1 MKHNTSSLFKL
12 LLTLALIVAALLPQ
26 RAEAASSSLSGDST
40 VQAGSTVTLTLSIS
54 GSNVM
59 GIEATLEYDSNT
71 LEFTNYDQKISGWTM
86 DYNSNHFLLYG
97 VSNPINSSTG
107 VLTVTFRVKS
117 GLASGTALTAGFK
130 NIAVSDG
137 SKDETVSGA
146 SWTGSVATPPSSNCD
161 LSSLTCSNATLS
173 PAFNKS
179 TTNYTATVPYAV
191 ESLNLSYKAADGSSR
206 VSVSG
211 NTLVV
216 GSNTVTVTCTA
227 ATGAKKNYTITV
239 TREQD
244 PNYKPSTD
252 ALLKELTL
260 DVGTLSP
267 TFSGAVTE
275 YVAYV
280 PYETRSATLSGVAK
294 DEKALKVTEATMQLS
309 QEGDNVMTVTCTAE
323 DGTTSK
329 TYTVHVYRMPKYEGI
344 IPTMTIV
351 DPNTPPEPPTYSI
364 PMTVTLPLVG
374 EMATS
379 TAAIIGAA
387 LLVVIL
393 LLVGFLLGRI
403 GHNGGGYDDDGD
415 SGDDD
420 DRPPQ
425 PPRPDRNAAAQNRA
439 PQQSLRS
446 WAVKSI
452 RVLSLEK
459 IWANSRGN
467 AITPAQS
474 TTERKAAPAAPARP
488 QQRKVSDDT
497 LTSPFVEDLSGKMQQ
512 EIAQR
517 QAAEASRQ
525 AAEAEAARQAAEAAN
540 PAAAANEKVG
550 RMSLDELLNDIHNM

>member
-1 MKHNTSSLFKL
+1 MNRL
-12 LLTLALIVAALLPQ
+12 LYEKTGDAVYLSHLDLMRIFQ
-26 RAEAASSSLSGDST
+26 RAFRRADILIWHSQGFSPRAYVSIALPLSVGVESRCEILDFEIED
-40 VQAGSTVTLTLSIS
+40 GSADLAKLPELLNRTMPVGIRVLRAYESAVKVKHLTYLQSE
-54 GSNVM
+54 V
-59 GIEATLEYDSNT
+59 TLEYDGGIPDGA
-71 LEFTNYDQKISGWTM
+71 E
-86 DYNSNHFLLYG
+86 
-97 VSNPINSSTG
+97 
-107 VLTVTFRVKS
+107 
-117 GLASGTALTAGFK
+117 TALAALFAQDEILVEK
-130 NIAVSDG
+130 R
-137 SKDETVSGA
+137 SKKGGMVDV
-146 SWTGSVATPPSSNCD
+146 D
-161 LSSLTCSNATLS
+161 LRPLLRSLTIRKVS
-173 PAFNKS
+173 P
-179 TTNYTATVPYAV
+179 
-191 ESLNLSYKAADGSSR
+191 
-206 VSVSG
+206 
-211 NTLVV
+211 
-216 GSNTVTVTCTA
+216 
-227 ATGAKKNYTITV
+227 
-239 TREQD
+239 Q
-244 PNYKPSTD
+244 
-252 ALLKELTL
+252 ELTL
-260 DVGTLSP
+260 DVGYLSP

-344 IPTMTIV
+344 IPTMEIV

-439 PQQSLRS
+439 PQQSRRPEP
-446 WAVKSI
+446 VKAAPAARPVQQS
-452 RVLSLEK
+452 
-459 IWANSRGN
+459 A
-467 AITPAQS
+467 PAQPV
-474 TTERKAAPAAPARP
+474 RKAAPAAPARP
-488 QQRKVSDDT
+488 QQRKVSNDT

-517 QAAEASRQ
+517 QAAEARRQ

>member
-12 LLTLALIVAALLPQ
+12 LLTLALIAAALLPQ

-130 NIAVSDG
+130 NIVVSDG
-137 SKDETVSGA
+137 TKDETVSGT

-191 ESLNLSYKAADGSSR
+191 ESLNLSYKAADGSAR

-260 DVGTLSP
+260 DVGYLSP

-344 IPTMTIV
+344 IPTMEIV

-415 SGDDD
+415 DD

-439 PQQSLRS
+439 PQQSRPEP
-446 WAVKSI
+446 VKAAPAARPVQQS
-452 RVLSLEK
+452 
-459 IWANSRGN
+459 A
-467 AITPAQS
+467 PAQPV
-474 TTERKAAPAAPARP
+474 RKAAPAAPVQP

>member
-130 NIAVSDG
+130 NIVVSDG
-137 SKDETVSGA
+137 SKDETVSGT

-191 ESLNLSYKAADGSSR
+191 ESLNLSYKAADGSAR

-344 IPTMTIV
+344 IPTMEIV

-420 DRPPQ
+420 DGDSGDDDDRPPQ
-425 PPRPDRNAAAQNRA
+425 PPRPNRNAAAQNRA
-439 PQQSLRS
+439 PQQSRS
-446 WAVKSI
+446 EPVKAAHAARPVQQS
-452 RVLSLEK
+452 
-459 IWANSRGN
+459 A
-467 AITPAQS
+467 PAQPV
-474 TTERKAAPAAPARP
+474 RKAAPAAPARP
-488 QQRKVSDDT
+488 QQRKVSNDT

>member
-12 LLTLALIVAALLPQ
+12 LLTLALIAAALLPQ

-130 NIAVSDG
+130 NIVVSDG
-137 SKDETVSGA
+137 TKDETVSGT

-191 ESLNLSYKAADGSSR
+191 ESLNLSYKAADGSAR

-280 PYETRSATLSGVAK
+280 PYETRSATLSGAAK

-323 DGTTSK
+323 DGTTSQ

-344 IPTMTIV
+344 IPTMEII
-351 DPNTPPEPPTYSI
+351 DPNIPPEPPTYSV

-374 EMATS
+374 EMATT
-379 TAAIIGAA
+379 TALIIGAA
-387 LLVVIL
+387 LLVIIL

-403 GHNGGGYDDDGD
+403 GHNGGNDDYDDG
-415 SGDDD
+415 GDDD
-420 DRPPQ
+420 NEPPQ
-425 PPRPDRNAAAQNRA
+425 PPRPGRGEAPGRPVQQPVRRAEPAKAVPA
-439 PQQSLRS
+439 PQ
-446 WAVKSI
+446 
-452 RVLSLEK
+452 
-459 IWANSRGN
+459 
-467 AITPAQS
+467 PAQRAS
-474 TTERKAAPAAPARP
+474 APAAPVRKIAAPAAP
-488 QQRKVSDDT
+488 QRKVSDDT

-512 EIAQR
+512 ELAQR
-517 QAAEASRQ
+517 QAAEAARQ
-525 AAEAEAARQAAEAAN
+525 AAEAEAARQAAETAD
-540 PAAAANEKVG
+540 PAAAADKKVSN
-550 RMSLDELLNDIHNM
+550 MSLDELLNDIHNM

>member
-1 MKHNTSSLFKL
+1 MKKKTSSLIKL
-12 LLTLALIVAALLPQ
+12 LLTLALVAAALLPQ

-40 VQAGSTVTLTLSIS
+40 VQAGSTVTLTFSIS

-59 GIEATLEYDSNT
+59 GVEATLEYDSNT

-86 DYNSNHFLLYG
+86 DYSSNHFLLYG
-97 VSNPINSSTG
+97 VSNPINSSTS
-107 VLTVTFRVKS
+107 VLSVTFRVKS
-117 GLASGTALTAGFK
+117 GLASGTKLTAGFK
-130 NIAVSDG
+130 NIVVSDG

-161 LSSLTCSNATLS
+161 LSSLSCSNATLS

-191 ESLNLSYKAADGSSR
+191 ESLNLSYKTADGAAR

-260 DVGTLSP
+260 DVGYLSP

-374 EMATS
+374 EMATT

-403 GHNGGGYDDDGD
+403 GHNGGGYDDDG
-415 SGDDD
+415 GDD

-425 PPRPDRNAAAQNRA
+425 PPRPDRNAAQNRA
-439 PQQSLRS
+439 PQQSRP
-446 WAVKSI
+446 APMKATPTARPVQQTAPTQPVRKS
-452 RVLSLEK
+452 
-459 IWANSRGN
+459 
-467 AITPAQS
+467 
-474 TTERKAAPAAPARP
+474 APAAPAQP

-525 AAEAEAARQAAEAAN
+525 AAEVEATRQAAEAAN
-540 PAAAANEKVG
+540 PSAAADEKVG

>member
-97 VSNPINSSTG
+97 VSNPINSSTS

-130 NIAVSDG
+130 NIVVSDG
-137 SKDETVSGA
+137 SKDETVSGT

-191 ESLNLSYKAADGSSR
+191 ESLNLSYKVADGSAR

-344 IPTMTIV
+344 IPTMEIV

-415 SGDDD
+415 DD

-439 PQQSLRS
+439 PRQSRPEPAKAAPAARPVQQSAS
-446 WAVKSI
+446 
-452 RVLSLEK
+452 
-459 IWANSRGN
+459 
-467 AITPAQS
+467 AQPV
-474 TTERKAAPAAPARP
+474 RKAAPAAPARP
-488 QQRKVSDDT
+488 QQRKVSNDT

>member
-130 NIAVSDG
+130 NIVVSDG
-137 SKDETVSGA
+137 SKDETVSGT

-191 ESLNLSYKAADGSSR
+191 ESLNLSYKAADGSAR

-294 DEKALKVTEATMQLS
+294 DEKALKVTEAPMQLS

-344 IPTMTIV
+344 IPTMEII
-351 DPNTPPEPPTYSI
+351 DPNIPPEPPTYSV

-374 EMATS
+374 EMATT
-379 TAAIIGAA
+379 TALIIGAA
-387 LLVVIL
+387 VLVVIL

-403 GHNGGGYDDDGD
+403 GHHGGYDDDDYEDDDG
-415 SGDDD
+415 GDDD
-420 DRPPQ
+420 TPPQ
-425 PPRPDRNAAAQNRA
+425 PPRP
-439 PQQSLRS
+439 
-446 WAVKSI
+446 
-452 RVLSLEK
+452 
-459 IWANSRGN
+459 SRGE
-467 AITPAQS
+467 PEKLPQEPVKPQPVRKPQS
-474 TTERKAAPAAPARP
+474 APKATQQTAPRPAAPAP
-488 QQRKVSDDT
+488 QSRKSRLPMT
-497 LTSPFVEDLSGKMQQ
+497 SSPFVPMSKKTLISFCRARPVATMPLKMSPP
-512 EIAQR
+512 R
-517 QAAEASRQ
+517 
-525 AAEAEAARQAAEAAN
+525 
-540 PAAAANEKVG
+540 
-550 RMSLDELLNDIHNM
+550 

>member
-1 MKHNTSSLFKL
+1 MKNNRIIKTLVL
-12 LLTLALIVAALLPQ
+12 MLALLVILLPQ
-26 RAEAASSSLSGDST
+26 RAEAASAALSGSGT
-40 VQAGSTVTLTLSIS
+40 VQAGSTVTLKLSVSGSGIMGVNATLS
-54 GSNVM
+54 
-59 GIEATLEYDSNT
+59 YDSSV
-71 LEFTNYDQKISGWTM
+71 LEFTNYDQQISGWTM
-86 DYNSNHFLLYG
+86 VVNGDSFLLYD
-97 VSNPINSSTG
+97 VSNPINSSTN
-107 VLTVTFRVKS
+107 VLSVTFRVKS
-117 GLASGTALTAGFK
+117 DLAAGTALSASFK
-130 NIAVSDG
+130 DITVTDG
-137 SKDETVSGA
+137 NNESNVGSAAWSGKVDA
-146 SWTGSVATPPSSNCD
+146 PLSSNCD
-161 LSSLTCSNATLS
+161 LSSLSCSNATLS
-173 PAFNKS
+173 PAFSKN
-179 TTNYTATVPYAV
+179 TTYYTATVPYAV
-191 ESLNLSYKAADGSSR
+191 ESLNLSYKAAEGSSK

-216 GSNTVTVTCTA
+216 GTNTVTVTCTA

-260 DVGTLSP
+260 DVGYLSP

-344 IPTMTIV
+344 IPTMEIV

-374 EMATS
+374 EMATT

-403 GHNGGGYDDDGD
+403 GQGGGYDDDD
-415 SGDDD
+415 GDDD

-439 PQQSLRS
+439 PQQSRPEP
-446 WAVKSI
+446 V
-452 RVLSLEK
+452 
-459 IWANSRGN
+459 
-467 AITPAQS
+467 
-474 TTERKAAPAAPARP
+474 KAAPAARPVQSAAPAQP
-488 QQRKVSDDT
+488 VPTQPAWKNAAQLRKVSNDT

-517 QAAEASRQ
+517 QAAEASRK

-540 PAAAANEKVG
+540 PAAAADEKVG

>member
-351 DPNTPPEPPTYSI
+351 DPNTPPTYSI

-439 PQQSLRS
+439 PQQSRRPEP
-446 WAVKSI
+446 VKAAPAARPVQQS
-452 RVLSLEK
+452 
-459 IWANSRGN
+459 A
-467 AITPAQS
+467 PAQPV
-474 TTERKAAPAAPARP
+474 RKAAPAAPARP

>member
-117 GLASGTALTAGFK
+117 GLASGTSLTAGFK
-130 NIAVSDG
+130 NIVVSDG
-137 SKDETVSGA
+137 SKDETVSGT

-191 ESLNLSYKAADGSSR
+191 ESLNLSYKAADGSAR

-344 IPTMTIV
+344 IPTMEIV

-403 GHNGGGYDDDGD
+403 GHNGGGYDDD
-415 SGDDD
+415 
-420 DRPPQ
+420 RPPQ

-439 PQQSLRS
+439 PQQSRRPEP
-446 WAVKSI
+446 VKAAPAARPVQQS
-452 RVLSLEK
+452 
-459 IWANSRGN
+459 A
-467 AITPAQS
+467 PAQPV
-474 TTERKAAPAAPARP
+474 RKAAPAAPARP

>member
-130 NIAVSDG
+130 NIVVSDG
-137 SKDETVSGA
+137 SKDETVSGT

-191 ESLNLSYKAADGSSR
+191 ESLNLSYKAADGSAR

-211 NTLVV
+211 NTLV
-216 GSNTVTVTCTA
+216 
-227 ATGAKKNYTITV
+227 
-239 TREQD
+239 
-244 PNYKPSTD
+244 
-252 ALLKELTL
+252 
-260 DVGTLSP
+260 DVGYLSP

-344 IPTMTIV
+344 IPTMEIV

-439 PQQSLRS
+439 PQQSRPEP
-446 WAVKSI
+446 VKAAPAARPVQQS
-452 RVLSLEK
+452 
-459 IWANSRGN
+459 A
-467 AITPAQS
+467 PAQPV
-474 TTERKAAPAAPARP
+474 RKAAPAAPARP

>member
-12 LLTLALIVAALLPQ
+12 LLTLVLIVAALLPQ

-130 NIAVSDG
+130 NIVVSDG
-137 SKDETVSGA
+137 SKDETVSGT

-191 ESLNLSYKAADGSSR
+191 ESLNLSYKAADGSAR

-280 PYETRSATLSGVAK
+280 PYENPVGDAFRRGK
-294 DEKALKVTEATMQLS
+294 GRKGP
-309 QEGDNVMTVTCTAE
+309 EGHR
-323 DGTTSK
+323 G
-329 TYTVHVYRMPKYEGI
+329 HH
-344 IPTMTIV
+344 
-351 DPNTPPEPPTYSI
+351 
-364 PMTVTLPLVG
+364 
-374 EMATS
+374 
-379 TAAIIGAA
+379 AA
-387 LLVVIL
+387 VS
-393 LLVGFLLGRI
+393 
-403 GHNGGGYDDDGD
+403 GGGQC
-415 SGDDD
+415 D
-420 DRPPQ
+420 DRHLHSRGRHHLQ
-425 PPRPDRNAAAQNRA
+425 DLYRPCVPHAQVRGHHPHHDDRRSQHAARAAYLFHPHDGNAA
-439 PQQSLRS
+439 
-446 WAVKSI
+446 
-452 RVLSLEK
+452 
-459 IWANSRGN
+459 
-467 AITPAQS
+467 
-474 TTERKAAPAAPARP
+474 
-488 QQRKVSDDT
+488 
-497 LTSPFVEDLSGKMQQ
+497 
-512 EIAQR
+512 
-517 QAAEASRQ
+517 
-525 AAEAEAARQAAEAAN
+525 
-540 PAAAANEKVG
+540 VG
-550 RMSLDELLNDIHNM
+550 G

>member
-97 VSNPINSSTG
+97 VSNPINSSTS

-117 GLASGTALTAGFK
+117 GLASGTTLTAGFK

-267 TFSGAVTE
+267 AFSGAVTE

-280 PYETRSATLSGVAK
+280 PYETRSAKLTGVAK

-344 IPTMTIV
+344 IPTMEIV

-387 LLVVIL
+387 LLVIIL

-403 GHNGGGYDDDGD
+403 GRGGGYDDDDDG
-415 SGDDD
+415 GDDD

-425 PPRPDRNAAAQNRA
+425 PPRPDRNATAQNQTPRQSRPEPAKAA
-439 PQQSLRS
+439 PAARPVQQ
-446 WAVKSI
+446 AM
-452 RVLSLEK
+452 
-459 IWANSRGN
+459 
-467 AITPAQS
+467 PAQPV
-474 TTERKAAPAAPARP
+474 RKAAPAAPVQP

>member
-12 LLTLALIVAALLPQ
+12 LLTLVLIVAALLPQ

-130 NIAVSDG
+130 NIVVSDG
-137 SKDETVSGA
+137 SKDETVSGT

-191 ESLNLSYKAADGSSR
+191 ESLNLSYKAADGSAR

-280 PYETRSATLSGVAK
+280 PYETRSATLSGAAK

-344 IPTMTIV
+344 IPTMEIV

-415 SGDDD
+415 DD

-439 PQQSLRS
+439 PQQSRRPEP
-446 WAVKSI
+446 VKAAPAARPVQQS
-452 RVLSLEK
+452 
-459 IWANSRGN
+459 A
-467 AITPAQS
+467 PAQS
-474 TTERKAAPAAPARP
+474 VRKAAPAAPARP

>member
-130 NIAVSDG
+130 NIVVSDG
-137 SKDETVSGA
+137 SKDETVSGT

-191 ESLNLSYKAADGSSR
+191 ESLNLSYKAADGSAR

-344 IPTMTIV
+344 IPTMEIV

-403 GHNGGGYDDDGD
+403 GQGGGYDDDD
-415 SGDDD
+415 GDDD

-425 PPRPDRNAAAQNRA
+425 PPRPGRDAATPPPAAAPR
-439 PQQSLRS
+439 PR
-446 WAVKSI
+446 
-452 RVLSLEK
+452 R
-459 IWANSRGN
+459 
-467 AITPAQS
+467 
-474 TTERKAAPAAPARP
+474 TEPVKAAPAARPVQSAAPTQPAWKNAA
-488 QQRKVSDDT
+488 QLRKVSDDT

>member
-130 NIAVSDG
+130 NIVVSDG
-137 SKDETVSGA
+137 SKDETVSGT

-191 ESLNLSYKAADGSSR
+191 ESLNLSYKAADGAAR

-344 IPTMTIV
+344 IPTMEII
-351 DPNTPPEPPTYSI
+351 DPNIPPEPPTYSV

-374 EMATS
+374 EMATT
-379 TAAIIGAA
+379 TALIIGAA
-387 LLVVIL
+387 VLVVIL

-403 GHNGGGYDDDGD
+403 GHHGGYDDDDYEDDDG
-415 SGDDD
+415 GDDD
-420 DRPPQ
+420 TPPQ
-425 PPRPDRNAAAQNRA
+425 PPRP
-439 PQQSLRS
+439 
-446 WAVKSI
+446 
-452 RVLSLEK
+452 
-459 IWANSRGN
+459 SRGE
-467 AITPAQS
+467 PEKLPQEPVKPQPVRKPQS
-474 TTERKAAPAAPARP
+474 APKATQQTAPRPAAPAP
-488 QQRKVSDDT
+488 RKVSDDT
-497 LTSPFVEDLSGKMQQ
+497 LTSPFVEDLSAKMQQ
-512 EIAQR
+512 EMAQR
-517 QAAEASRQ
+517 QAAEAAAQ
-525 AAEAEAARQAAEAAN
+525 AAREEADRQAAEAAD
-540 PAAAANEKVG
+540 PAAAADDKVS

>member
-1 MKHNTSSLFKL
+1 M
-12 LLTLALIVAALLPQ
+12 
-26 RAEAASSSLSGDST
+26 
-40 VQAGSTVTLTLSIS
+40 
-54 GSNVM
+54 
-59 GIEATLEYDSNT
+59 
-71 LEFTNYDQKISGWTM
+71 
-86 DYNSNHFLLYG
+86 
-97 VSNPINSSTG
+97 
-107 VLTVTFRVKS
+107 
-117 GLASGTALTAGFK
+117 
-130 NIAVSDG
+130 
-137 SKDETVSGA
+137 
-146 SWTGSVATPPSSNCD
+146 
-161 LSSLTCSNATLS
+161 
-173 PAFNKS
+173 
-179 TTNYTATVPYAV
+179 PYAV
-191 ESLNLSYKAADGSSR
+191 ESLNLSYKAADGSAR

-260 DVGTLSP
+260 DVGYLSP

-344 IPTMTIV
+344 IPTMEIV

-439 PQQSLRS
+439 PQQSRPEP
-446 WAVKSI
+446 VKAAPAARPVQQS
-452 RVLSLEK
+452 
-459 IWANSRGN
+459 A
-467 AITPAQS
+467 PAQPV
-474 TTERKAAPAAPARP
+474 RKAAPAAPARP

-550 RMSLDELLNDIHNM
+550 RMSLDELLNDIHNMCQKRTAFRPPDTRKHTP

>member
-1 MKHNTSSLFKL
+1 M
-12 LLTLALIVAALLPQ
+12 
-26 RAEAASSSLSGDST
+26 
-40 VQAGSTVTLTLSIS
+40 
-54 GSNVM
+54 
-59 GIEATLEYDSNT
+59 
-71 LEFTNYDQKISGWTM
+71 
-86 DYNSNHFLLYG
+86 
-97 VSNPINSSTG
+97 
-107 VLTVTFRVKS
+107 
-117 GLASGTALTAGFK
+117 
-130 NIAVSDG
+130 
-137 SKDETVSGA
+137 
-146 SWTGSVATPPSSNCD
+146 
-161 LSSLTCSNATLS
+161 
-173 PAFNKS
+173 
-179 TTNYTATVPYAV
+179 
-191 ESLNLSYKAADGSSR
+191 
-206 VSVSG
+206 
-211 NTLVV
+211 
-216 GSNTVTVTCTA
+216 
-227 ATGAKKNYTITV
+227 
-239 TREQD
+239 
-244 PNYKPSTD
+244 
-252 ALLKELTL
+252 
-260 DVGTLSP
+260 
-267 TFSGAVTE
+267 
-275 YVAYV
+275 
-280 PYETRSATLSGVAK
+280 AK

-344 IPTMTIV
+344 IPTMEIV

-439 PQQSLRS
+439 PQQSRPEP
-446 WAVKSI
+446 VKAAPAARPVQQS
-452 RVLSLEK
+452 
-459 IWANSRGN
+459 A
-467 AITPAQS
+467 PAQPV
-474 TTERKAAPAAPARP
+474 RKAAPAAPVQP

>member
-130 NIAVSDG
+130 NIVVSDG
-137 SKDETVSGA
+137 SKDETVSGT

-191 ESLNLSYKAADGSSR
+191 ESLNLSYKAADGSAR

-260 DVGTLSP
+260 DVGYLSP

-344 IPTMTIV
+344 IPTMEIV

-364 PMTVTLPLVG
+364 PMAVTLPLVG

-403 GHNGGGYDDDGD
+403 GHNGGGYDDD
-415 SGDDD
+415 
-420 DRPPQ
+420 RPPQ
-425 PPRPDRNAAAQNRA
+425 PPRPNRNAAAQNRA
-439 PQQSLRS
+439 PQQSRPEP
-446 WAVKSI
+446 VKAAPAARPVQQS
-452 RVLSLEK
+452 
-459 IWANSRGN
+459 A
-467 AITPAQS
+467 PAQPV
-474 TTERKAAPAAPARP
+474 RKAAPAAPARP

>member
-130 NIAVSDG
+130 NIVVSDG
-137 SKDETVSGA
+137 SKDETVSGT

-191 ESLNLSYKAADGSSR
+191 ESLNLSYKAADGSAR

-260 DVGTLSP
+260 DVGYLSP

-344 IPTMTIV
+344 IPTMEIV

-415 SGDDD
+415 DD
-420 DRPPQ
+420 DRPPH

-439 PQQSLRS
+439 PQQSRPEP
-446 WAVKSI
+446 VKAAPAARPVQQS
-452 RVLSLEK
+452 
-459 IWANSRGN
+459 A
-467 AITPAQS
+467 PAQPV
-474 TTERKAAPAAPARP
+474 RKAAPTAPARP
-488 QQRKVSDDT
+488 QQRKVSNDT

-540 PAAAANEKVG
+540 PAAAADEKVG

>member
-12 LLTLALIVAALLPQ
+12 LLTLALIAAALLPQ
-26 RAEAASSSLSGDST
+26 RAEAAASSLSGDST

-130 NIAVSDG
+130 NIVVSDG
-137 SKDETVSGA
+137 TKDETVSGT

-191 ESLNLSYKAADGSSR
+191 ESLNLSYKAADGSAR

-260 DVGTLSP
+260 DVGYLSP

-344 IPTMTIV
+344 IPTMEIV

-415 SGDDD
+415 DD

-439 PQQSLRS
+439 PQQSRPEP
-446 WAVKSI
+446 VKAAPAARPVQQS
-452 RVLSLEK
+452 
-459 IWANSRGN
+459 A
-467 AITPAQS
+467 PAQPV
-474 TTERKAAPAAPARP
+474 RKAAPAAPVQP

-540 PAAAANEKVG
+540 PAAAADEKVG